1 MWLPK
6 NIRGIPRSLF
16 LATSSLILLPRTPHF
31 NRDVFSGEIIHQKVF
46 GQIAPAIN
54 SSELRHI
61 TVLGG
66 GKSAADIVYTAV
78 EAGKNVSWII
88 REHGRGPTGQGSA
101 ASAGPYANSVAAFST
116 RLIAS
121 LSPSIFRRKSIWDW
135 LLHGTQSGR
144 RLVGSIW
151 RKVDKQ
157 NREIAGYQTREGRGE
172 GFKKL
177 ESDTPYVLAAFGPL
191 PSQPLWWCGQGEVRE
206 VGKDCPCKPIRLLTL
221 TVASKDFSGKM
232 TEVEFANIPTSGQSS
247 PTPSTSTALIF
258 YAFIP
263 RPLSSVTPR

>member
-1 MWLPK
+1 MAEFSDVRLQLPS
-6 NIRGIPRSLF
+6 NAPTYHHFFPGAYVTDYLEHYIDTHVYSGQTLRHRIRFCHAVSSIEKD
-16 LATSSLILLPRTPHF
+16 ATGRWVVTCSPPKRTYRTAKVIIASGLTSVPYQPLLP
-31 NRDVFSGEIIHQKVF
+31 NRDVFSGEIIHQKAF
-46 GQIAPAIN
+46 GQIAPAI
-54 SSELRHI
+54 SSNELRHI

-78 EAGKNVSWII
+78 KAGKNVSWII

-135 LLHGTQSGR
+135 LLHGTRAGQ

-172 GFKKL
+172 GFEKL
-177 ESDTPYVLAAFGPL
+177 EPDTP
-191 PSQPLWWCGQGEVRE
+191 
-206 VGKDCPCKPIRLLTL
+206 
-221 TVASKDFSGKM
+221 
-232 TEVEFANIPTSGQSS
+232 
-247 PTPSTSTALIF
+247 
-258 YAFIP
+258 
-263 RPLSSVTPR
+263 